1 MKSIAWRL
9 MLPFLTIMAPLIALK
24 AEAAFQDPATPQ
36 PPNWLKRFGDAAAEG
51 FARWDLDHDGYINL
65 RESTRALAKTENKGD
80 TAAALAALHELLR
93 GTRWRINAITLQ
105 QVREPA
111 RRPLEM
117 TQWEPVFQRM
127 VAAIEKPA
135 SEIFMNGAP
144 KLDGLRQGREGD
156 CYLLAVLGAQLNKDP
171 ALVKAM
177 ISPRDGG
184 VLVDFQSLKVQVPP
198 LTDAERALAATSGDQ
213 GTWPSLIEKAWGSM
227 EVARRG
233 GGLTNPLDGGGGGG
247 NPANV
252 IRILTGRK
260 TISRQLVLE
269 DGINEVIKDLDYS
282 LRLCKEDKRLACAG
296 SDGRRMP
303 PGLVPRH
310 AYAILD
316 YNPRTRLVTM
326 WNPWGLDRPVIGE
339 PGLQTGY
346 ATKSGRFDIPITD
359 FVRVFDMVFIES
371 ASKVGDD

>member
-1 MKSIAWRL
+1 MMSIAWRFAL
-9 MLPFLTIMAPLIALK
+9 LLLTLLSPLVPVR
-24 AEAAFQDPATPQ
+24 AESTRQDPA
-36 PPNWLKRFGDAAAEG
+36 PPNWQKRFADSAAEG

-65 RESTRALAKTENKGD
+65 RESTRALAKTDNKGD
-80 TAAALAALHELLR
+80 AAAAIAALHELLR
-93 GTRWRINAITLQ
+93 STRWRINAINLQ
-105 QVREPA
+105 QIREPA

-144 KLDGLRQGREGD
+144 KLDGVRQGREGD
-156 CYLLAVLGAQLNKDP
+156 CYLLAVLGAQLNKNP

-177 ISPRDGG
+177 ISPREGG

-213 GTWPSLIEKAWGSM
+213 GTWLSLIEKAWGSM

-260 TISRQLVLE
+260 TISRQLVIE
-269 DGINEVIKDLDYS
+269 DGINDVINDLDYS

-296 SDGRRMP
+296 TDARRLP
-303 PGLVPRH
+303 PGMVPRH

-326 WNPWGLDRPVIGE
+326 WNPWGFDRAVLGE

-346 ATKSGRFDIPITD
+346 ATKSGRFEIPITD